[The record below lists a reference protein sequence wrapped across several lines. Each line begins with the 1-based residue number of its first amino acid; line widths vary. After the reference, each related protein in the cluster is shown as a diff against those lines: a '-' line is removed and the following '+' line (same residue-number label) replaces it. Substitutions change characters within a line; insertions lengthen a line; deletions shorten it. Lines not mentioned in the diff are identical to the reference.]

1 MPPAATTAAQKQQI
15 AEFVGVTQA
24 DSRTATKLLKQ
35 ANWNVSHAVNLY
47 VLKSPTSRSRPLL
60 NLPLS
65 FYSGG
70 GGGGGVAPSGPQ
82 KSLNKIFDSYRT
94 QPIEYPDELD
104 IEATSKLCSDLQI
117 DLGDI
122 GALVFFEVIQS
133 PQIGMIKRSE
143 FVSALSEANYDSTTK
158 IRNLVLSLR
167 SQLPTNQPLF
177 KRVYNHS
184 FQLLLE
190 DRKKAIELE
199 QAEEFWAVLF
209 SPAGFDW
216 NSVGGAGQPW
226 KDWWVEFL
234 KEKWGRSINKDLWRQ
249 TLTFALET
257 KKDPSLG
264 FWNEESSWPSVID
277 DFVEWAKK
285 EKGAGGGGEAMDV
298 E

>member
-1 MPPAATTAAQKQQI
+1 MPPASTTASQKQQI
-15 AEFVGVTQA
+15 AEFVQVTQA
-24 DSRTATKLLKQ
+24 DSRTATKLLKS
-35 ANWNVSHAVNLY
+35 ANWNVSNAVNL
-47 VLKSPTSRSRPLL
+47 
-60 NLPLS
+60 

-70 GGGGGVAPSGPQ
+70 GGAAAPTGTQ
-82 KSLNKIFDSYRT
+82 KSLNKIFDTYRT
-94 QPIEYPDELD
+94 QPKESPDELD
-104 IEATSKLCSDLQI
+104 IEATSALCEDLQI
-117 DLGDI
+117 NLGDI

-133 PQIGMIKRSE
+133 PQIGVINRSD
-143 FVSALSEANYDSTTK
+143 FVSALSDANCDSTTK
-158 IRNLVLSLR
+158 ICNHVLSLR
-167 SQLPTNQPLF
+167 SQLPSNPDLF

-216 NSVGGAGQPW
+216 NSVGRAGQPW

-234 KEKWGRSINKDLWRQ
+234 KEKWGRAINKDLWRQ
-249 TLTFALET
+249 TLTFARET
-257 KKDPSLG
+257 QKDPSLG

>member
-1 MPPAATTAAQKQQI
+1 MPPASTTAAQKQQI
-15 AEFVGVTQA
+15 AEFTSVTQA
-24 DSRTATKLLKQ
+24 DSRTATKLLKS
-35 ANWNVSHAVNLY
+35 ANWNVSNAVNLY
-47 VLKSPTSRSRPLL
+47 VLESPKTLL
-60 NLPLS
+60 MPRTNHLHS

-70 GGGGGVAPSGPQ
+70 GGAAPSGTQ

-94 QPIEYPDELD
+94 QPKELPDELD
-104 IEATSKLCSDLQI
+104 IEATSKLCGDLEI

-133 PQIGMIKRSE
+133 PQIGTINRGD
-143 FVSALSEANYDSTTK
+143 FVSALSDAHCDSTTK
-158 IRNLVLSLR
+158 IRNHVLSLR
-167 SQLPTNQPLF
+167 SQLPNDQNLF
-177 KRVYNHS
+177 KRVYNHA

-199 QAEEFWAVLF
+199 QAEEFWDVLF

-216 NSVGGAGQPW
+216 NSVGGAGEQW

-234 KEKWGRSINKDLWRQ
+234 KEKWGRAINKDLWRQ
-249 TLTFALET
+249 TLTFAIET

-277 DFVEWAKK
+277 DFVEWTKK